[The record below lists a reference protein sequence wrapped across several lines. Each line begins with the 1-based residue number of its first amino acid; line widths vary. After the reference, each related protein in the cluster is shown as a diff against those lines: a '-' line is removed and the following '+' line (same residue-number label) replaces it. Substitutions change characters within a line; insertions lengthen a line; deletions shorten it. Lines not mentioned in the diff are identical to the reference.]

1 MASLGKVVSTALTGE
16 DAPVFQGAPKEVKAL
31 AKQAGETSAGVAEVN
46 AKVDA
51 LTDAFTKFLESQTVK
66 ATPEVAEAPEKEAE
80 KETAKAPAKST
91 KAKADTK
98 ADTKTDTP
106 TKDPEGKLDPADEK
120 VGSVQKGQQ
129 YHK

>member
-31 AKQAGETSAGVAEVN
+31 AKQASETTAGVAEVN

-51 LTDAFTKFLESQTVK
+51 LTDAFTKFLETQTAK
-66 ATPEVAEAPEKEAE
+66 STPEEAE
-80 KETAKAPAKST
+80 KETEKAPAKST
-91 KAKADTK
+91 KAKAETK
-98 ADTKTDTP
+98 ADTKSETP

-120 VGSVQKGQQ
+120 VGSVQKGQ
-129 YHK
+129 

>member
-1 MASLGKVVSTALTGE
+1 MASLGEVVSTALTGG

-51 LTDAFTKFLESQTVK
+51 LTDAFTKFLESQTAK
-66 ATPEVAEAPEKEAE
+66 ATPEVAEAPEKETE
-80 KETAKAPAKST
+80 KETAKST

-120 VGSVQKGQQ
+120 VGSVQKGQ
-129 YHK
+129 

>member
-51 LTDAFTKFLESQTVK
+51 LTEAFTKFLETQTAK
-66 ATPEVAEAPEKEAE
+66 ATPEVAEEA
-80 KETAKAPAKST
+80 AKAPAKST

-120 VGSVQKGQQ
+120 VGSVQKGQ
-129 YHK
+129 

>member
-31 AKQAGETSAGVAEVN
+31 AKQAGETSAGVEAVN

-51 LTDAFTKFLESQTVK
+51 LTEAFTKFLETQTAK
-66 ATPEVAEAPEKEAE
+66 STPEATE
-80 KETAKAPAKST
+80 KAPAKST

-98 ADTKTDTP
+98 ADTKSETP

-120 VGSVQKGQQ
+120 VGSVQKGQ
-129 YHK
+129 